1 MSSYPDSERLFR
13 RDLVTE
19 MVSLMRKQR
28 APWQR
33 SDRADLPAP
42 AMPYN
47 GIAGAERIFKSSNA
61 LVLLSAMQV
70 HGWNDPRFITA
81 RQAENAG
88 WRVRPGGGTNLIFWQ
103 REPAGSVGNERE
115 QYRSSVIKLY
125 NAAEVIGMPDL
136 TPGARPAPIDINA
149 FANALGGRIE
159 RAHLLSSSALARR
172 AAGQLLDSP
181 HKGAEWQH
189 SLRVQ
194 LASYL
199 FVREAGD
206 WYRPSI
212 ESASLL
218 PLTSKL
224 LEDPDEFFRAAR
236 DAQAIA
242 VNIAKLARTASVQM
256 GAKPVRE
263 ASQSTAVPAPRRTL
277 DGSPAAPNAGRQG
290 HIFLAVPPSEISAAK
305 AAGVKWHP
313 EFRGWYVPQ
322 GTDLGKVDKWMP
334 RGVAVSRNDVLD
346 SFAEA
351 MRAHGLVEPLG
362 GPVDD
367 NKWHYVPT
375 SDAKGNSKKGSYIL
389 CVDAVVPYGFIKNFK
404 GTSGPWRYDGRSIS
418 PEARAAHEAQAREQS
433 ALRDRELAHQ
443 QGEIAKQTRSILQE
457 LKAVHGQDHPYLKRK
472 GVDAHGLFHCGDE
485 RQLRELLNLPEFK
498 SWNDQFLVVPG
509 QDVDDRI
516 RTAQVI
522 SSREKGGKVFVAGAG
537 KKAAFHLIGVN
548 SVAELAAAPAA
559 IFLEGYATAA
569 SVYEDLG
576 RGLPVVVTF
585 DAGNLV
591 EVAKAL
597 SKRLPSTQ
605 PKIVCCDND
614 QFIIERALDQ
624 VREVMPDLP
633 QVNTTGREVHVQAG
647 DGAGLRSVFLGSA
660 IADDRWHE
668 TDHGKYRLFI
678 ETRDGAGVQK
688 VRVDVVRKG
697 SDRHVQL
704 VLENKGRTCG
714 EEAAKILGGIAVVPV
729 FASLDGRPTDFNDL
743 KLREGAAHTLQ
754 QLAPRLRALGL
765 SAQQISLPA
774 NESISAKHGQGPVKR

>member
-1 MSSYPDSERLFR
+1 
-13 RDLVTE
+13 

-33 SDRADLPAP
+33 PDRGDLPAP
-42 AMPYN
+42 QMPYN
-47 GIAGAERIFKSSNA
+47 GIAGADRVFKSSNA
-61 LVLLSAMQV
+61 LVLVAAMQA
-70 HGWNDPRFITA
+70 HGWDDPRFITA

-103 REPAGSVGNERE
+103 RAPAGSAGNEQE
-115 QYRSSVIKLY
+115 QYRSSIIKLY

-136 TPGARPAPIDINA
+136 ASRARQAPIDIEA

-172 AAGQLLDSP
+172 AAGQLLGPP
-181 HKGAEWQH
+181 HKGADWQH

-212 ESASLL
+212 ESTSQL
-218 PLTSKL
+218 PLTSRL

-242 VNIAKLARTASVQM
+242 VNIAKLARSVSVQPE
-256 GAKPVRE
+256 ALPLRE
-263 ASQSTAVPAPRRTL
+263 PPHSTPAPVARQTFNE
-277 DGSPAAPNAGRQG
+277 SPAAARSGRQG
-290 HIFLAVPPSEISAAK
+290 HVFLAVPPGEIAAAK

-322 GTDLGKVDKWMP
+322 GSDLGKVDKWLP
-334 RGVAVSRNDVLD
+334 RGVEASRSEVLA

-362 GPVDD
+362 GPLDD

-375 SDAKGNSKKGSYIL
+375 ADAKGNSKKGSYIL
-389 CVDAVVPYGFIKNFK
+389 CRDAVVPYGYIKNFK
-404 GTSGPWRYDGRSIS
+404 GTSGSWRYDGRSIS
-418 PEARAAHEAQAREQS
+418 PEARAAHEAQAREQA
-433 ALRDRELAHQ
+433 ALRDQELAHQ
-443 QGEIAKQTRSILQE
+443 QAEIAKQTNSILHVLE
-457 LKAVHGQDHPYLKRK
+457 PVNGQDHPYLKRK
-472 GVDAHGLFHCGDE
+472 GVGAHGLLQCGDE
-485 RQLRELLNLPEFK
+485 RQLRTLLNLPEFK
-498 SWNDQFLVVPG
+498 SWNDQFLVIPG
-509 QDVDDRI
+509 QDVDDNV

-522 SSREKGGKVFVAGAG
+522 SGREKGGKVFVAGAA
-537 KKAAFHLIGVN
+537 KKGAFHLIGVN

-576 RGLPVVVTF
+576 CCLPMVVTF

-597 SKRLPSTQ
+597 SKRLPPTQ

-614 QFIIERALDQ
+614 QFMIERALDQ

-633 QVNTTGREVHVQAG
+633 PVATTGREVLVQAG
-647 DGAGLRSVFLGSA
+647 DGAGLRSVHLGPA

-678 ETRDGAGVQK
+678 ETQEGAGVQK
-688 VRVDVVRKG
+688 VRVDMVRKG

-704 VLENKGRTCG
+704 VLENKGRNCG
-714 EEAAKILGGIAVVPV
+714 EEAARILAGIAVVPA

-743 KLREGAAHTLQ
+743 KLREGAMQTLRL
-754 QLAPRLRALGL
+754 LAPGLNSLGVP
-765 SAQQISLPA
+765 AQQISQLGREA
-774 NESISAKHGQGPVKR
+774 TSVTFSQGSVKR

>member
-1 MSSYPDSERLFR
+1 MSSYPDSERQFR
-13 RDLVTE
+13 HDLVTE

-33 SDRADLPAP
+33 PDRADLPAP
-42 AMPYN
+42 EMPYN
-47 GIAGAERIFKSSNA
+47 GIAGADRVFKSSNA
-61 LVLLSAMQV
+61 LVLVAAMQA

-81 RQAENAG
+81 RQAEIAG
-88 WRVRPGGGTNLIFWQ
+88 WRVRPGGGTNLIFWH
-103 REPAGSVGNERE
+103 REAAGSAGNEQE

-136 TPGARPAPIDINA
+136 AIRAPQVPVDLKA

-172 AAGQLLDSP
+172 AAGQLLGP
-181 HKGAEWQH
+181 PRKGEEWQH

-212 ESASLL
+212 ESASQL

-224 LEDPDEFFRAAR
+224 LEAPDEFFRAAR
-236 DAQAIA
+236 DAQAVA
-242 VNIAKLARTASVQM
+242 AKIAKLAKSVSVQ
-256 GAKPVRE
+256 PE
-263 ASQSTAVPAPRRTL
+263 APPLGKAPQSTPAPVARQNFNQ
-277 DGSPAAPNAGRQG
+277 SPGTARSGRQG
-290 HIFLAVPPSEISAAK
+290 HVFLAIPPSEISAAK

-322 GTDLGKVDKWMP
+322 GSDLGKVDKWLP
-334 RGVAVSRNDVLD
+334 RSVAAPRKDVLE
-346 SFAEA
+346 SFAQA
-351 MRAHGLVEPLG
+351 MAAHGLVEPPG

-375 SDAKGNSKKGSYIL
+375 ADAKGNSKKGSYIL
-389 CVDAVVPYGFIKNFK
+389 CVDAVVPYGYIKNFK

-418 PEARAAHEAQAREQS
+418 PEARAAHEAQAREQA
-433 ALRDRELAHQ
+433 ALRDRELAQ
-443 QGEIAKQTRSILQE
+443 QQAEIAKQTQSILRVLE
-457 LKAVHGQDHPYLKRK
+457 SVNGQDHPYLKRK
-472 GVDAHGLFHCGDE
+472 GVRAHRLFQCGDE
-485 RQLRELLNLPEFK
+485 RQLRSLLNLPEFK

-509 QDVDDRI
+509 QDVDDKI

-522 SSREKGGKVFVAGAG
+522 SSRERGGKVFVAGAA
-537 KKAAFHLIGVN
+537 KKGAFHLIGVN
-548 SVAELAAAPAA
+548 NVAELAAAPAA

-576 RGLPVVVTF
+576 CSIPMVVTF

-597 SKRLPSTQ
+597 SKRLPPTQ

-614 QFIIERALDQ
+614 QFLIERALDQ

-633 QVNTTGREVHVQAG
+633 PVPSSGREVQVQAG
-647 DGAGLRSVFLGSA
+647 DGAGLRGVHLGTA

-678 ETRDGAGVQK
+678 ETREGAGVQK
-688 VRVDVVRKG
+688 VRVDVARKG
-697 SDRHVQL
+697 SERHVQL
-704 VLENKGRTCG
+704 VLENKGRNCG
-714 EEAAKILGGIAVVPV
+714 EEAARILAGIAVVPA

-743 KLREGAAHTLQ
+743 KLREGSTQTLLH
-754 QLAPRLRALGL
+754 LAPRLKSLGV
-765 SAQQISLPA
+765 SVQQTSQPGRDA
-774 NESISAKHGQGPVKR
+774 ASVKFGQGHVKR

>member
-42 AMPYN
+42 QMPYN
-47 GIAGAERIFKSSNA
+47 GIAGADRIFKSSNA
-61 LVLLSAMQV
+61 LVLLSAMQA
-70 HGWNDPRFITA
+70 HGWDDPRFITA

-88 WRVRPGGGTNLIFWQ
+88 WRVRQGGGTNLIFWQ
-103 REPAGSVGNERE
+103 RESAGSGSNERE

-125 NAAEVIGMPDL
+125 NGAEVIGMPEL
-136 TPGARPAPIDINA
+136 TSSARPTPIDINA
-149 FANALGGRIE
+149 FANALGGRTE

-172 AAGQLLDSP
+172 AADQLLDPP

-199 FVREAGD
+199 FVREAGG

-242 VNIAKLARTASVQM
+242 ANIAKLAKSASVRPV
-256 GAKPVRE
+256 ATPVRE
-263 ASQSTAVPAPRRTL
+263 APQPTSAPRPRRTL
-277 DGSPAAPNAGRQG
+277 DASQAAPNSGRLG

-305 AAGVKWHP
+305 AAGVRWHP
-313 EFRGWYVPQ
+313 EFRGWFVPQ
-322 GTDLGKVDKWMP
+322 GFDVGKVEKWMP
-334 RGVAVSRNDVLD
+334 RGVAASRNDVLD

-351 MRAHGLVEPLG
+351 MREHGLVEPLG

-375 SDAKGNSKKGSYIL
+375 ADAKGNSKKGSYIL
-389 CVDAVVPYGFIKNFK
+389 CRDAVVPYGYIKNFK
-404 GTSGPWRYDGRSIS
+404 GTSGPWRYDGKSIS
-418 PEARAAHEAQAREQS
+418 PEARAAHEAQAREQ
-433 ALRDRELAHQ
+433 AVLRDRELAHQ
-443 QGEIAKQTRSILQE
+443 QSEIAKQTRSVLQE
-457 LKAVHGQDHPYLKRK
+457 LEAVSGQDHPYLKRK
-472 GVDAHGLFHCGDE
+472 GVEAHGLFQCGDE
-485 RQLRELLNLPEFK
+485 RQLRSLLNLPEFK
-498 SWNDQFLVVPG
+498 SWNDRFLVVPG
-509 QDVDDRI
+509 QDVDDKI

-522 SSREKGGKVFVAGAG
+522 SSREKGGKVFVAGAA
-537 KKAAFHLIGVN
+537 KKAAFHLIGVS

-559 IFLEGYATAA
+559 VFLEGYATAA

-576 RGLPVVVTF
+576 RGFPMVVTF

-614 QFIIERALDQ
+614 QFMIERALDQ
-624 VREVMPDLP
+624 VREVLPDLP
-633 QVNTTGREVHVQAG
+633 PVATTGREVQVQAG

-678 ETRDGAGVQK
+678 ETQDGAGVQK
-688 VRVDVVRKG
+688 VRVDMVRKD

-704 VLENKGRTCG
+704 VLENKGRKCG
-714 EEAAKILGGIAVVPV
+714 EEAARVLAGIAVVPA
-729 FASLDGRPTDFNDL
+729 FESLDGRPTDFNDL
-743 KLREGAAHTLQ
+743 KMREGAARTLQ

-765 SAQQISLPA
+765 STQQISLPG
-774 NESISAKHGQGPVKR
+774 NEVTPATHGQGPAKR